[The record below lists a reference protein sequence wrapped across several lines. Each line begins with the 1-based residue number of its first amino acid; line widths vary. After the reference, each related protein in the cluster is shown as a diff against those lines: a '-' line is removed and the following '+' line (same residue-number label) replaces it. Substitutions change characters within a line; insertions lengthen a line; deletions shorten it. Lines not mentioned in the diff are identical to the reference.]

1 MPSLILVHTSGKNR
15 FFAFICLMKKYFV
28 LCALVMAV
36 AIIGCKNN
44 DKASGVAGKWKV
56 TDANIEMKDF
66 PQEMMGEVKKAVLT
80 TIYNFNAD
88 STLVIESSGRTME
101 PGKWKFNAEKN
112 IISLDSDGDGTPE
125 NDLQIVSQEG
135 SKMVVKNDKGEDGK
149 IELTLEKV
157 VEEKE

>member
-1 MPSLILVHTSGKNR
+1 
-15 FFAFICLMKKYFV
+15 MKKYFA

-44 DKASGVAGKWKV
+44 ADTFSVVGKWKV
-56 TDANIEMKDF
+56 VDADIQMKDF

-80 TIYNFNAD
+80 TTYNFNAD
-88 STLVIESSGRTME
+88 STLVIESTGRTME
-101 PGKWKFNAEKN
+101 PGKWKFNTEKN
-112 IISLDSDGDGTPE
+112 MISLDSDGDGTTE
-125 NDLQIVSQEG
+125 NDLLIMSQEG
-135 SKMVVKNDKGEDGK
+135 NKMVVKNDKGEEGR